1 MNYNKGNH
9 ICGFLGDGKSRFAI
23 VMILSFDYD
32 IVKYDAG
39 DIRNKSLFDTTTCNN
54 TPDKNVLHMMN
65 HRIRKTATV
74 MDKVTAWPMET
85 KVV

>member
-1 MNYNKGNH
+1 
-9 ICGFLGDGKSRFAI
+9 
-23 VMILSFDYD
+23 MILSFDYD

-74 MDKVTAWPMET
+74 MDKVTA
-85 KVV
+85 